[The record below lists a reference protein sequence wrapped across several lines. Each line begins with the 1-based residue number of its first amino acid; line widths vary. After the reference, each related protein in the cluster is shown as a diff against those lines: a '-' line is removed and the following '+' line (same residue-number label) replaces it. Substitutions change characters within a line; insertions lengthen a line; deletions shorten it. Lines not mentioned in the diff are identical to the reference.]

1 MDPFKGATVP
11 HSRPITL
18 LATAAVI
25 PLTALAVAG
34 CGGGGNNNN
43 ATGAS
48 PPPKAASGQAA
59 TVGVQNSSLGKIL
72 DNSKGDTL
80 YLFQKDT
87 STKSTC
93 TGACA
98 SAWPPLRVSG
108 KPVAGTGANASK
120 LGTTPRSD
128 GKAQVTYNGH
138 PLYTFTSDQSP
149 GDTSGQG
156 VNAFGARWYVVSP
169 AGSQVTAKSS
179 SSGSGGGGGLGY

>member
-1 MDPFKGATVP
+1 MPR
-11 HSRPITL
+11 SRPITL

-25 PLTALAVAG
+25 PLTALTLAA
-34 CGGGGNNNN
+34 CGGGSNNS
-43 ATGAS
+43 TAS
-48 PPPKAASGQAA
+48 SAPPKAASGQAA

-80 YLFQKDT
+80 YLFKKDT

-108 KPVAGTGANASK
+108 NSVVGTGANASK

-138 PLYTFTSDQSP
+138 PLYTFTGDQSP
-149 GDTSGQG
+149 GKTSGQG

-169 AGSQVTAKSS
+169 AGNQVTAKASS
-179 SSGSGGGGGLGY
+179 SSSGGGGGLGY